1 MSLIALIAV
10 YEDSPSGGGPRA
22 LTPLAGTTLLEHQ
35 ARRARVAGADRVMLL
50 IGQRPPAFDAALARL
65 RADGIAVSLIEGIA
79 AAAERIPPE
88 DRLLLIADGCLAD
101 QALLDRMARAAVP
114 SIATIA
120 DAPEHAPYERID
132 AAQRWAGLALIDGA
146 GLIAAAGMIGE
157 WDPVS
162 TLLRRAVQEGAARI
176 DGGGVPP
183 LLGSDA
189 AALAGAERRLI
200 GGTRPIAR
208 GWATRWIDAP
218 LAERLLPLLMRRR
231 IDPLPLAGGGAG
243 LAVAAGGAAIAGW
256 LWPGLILLLLSGIV
270 ATTAARLALIQARI
284 VRRAAALHGARLA
297 GAALAAGGLANLLA
311 RASGQ
316 WGWWLIAAGLIGA
329 MGALHG
335 ERRIATAVEAAPEPV
350 WLASAGGLPWALV
363 PFALA
368 GWWGAGLAAA
378 FAYALLSLIVTGRAT
393 LAAVGSRRDRRALD
407 DAPPEPLS

>member
-22 LTPLAGTTLLEHQ
+22 LIPLAGTTLLEHQ

-65 RADGIAVSLIEGIA
+65 RADGIAVSLIEGIV
-79 AAAERIPPE
+79 AAAERVPPE

-101 QALLDRMARAAVP
+101 QGLLDRMARAPVP

-120 DAPEHAPYERID
+120 DAPDRAPYERID

-146 GLIAAAGMIGE
+146 RLIATAGMIGE

-162 TLLRRAVQEGAARI
+162 TLLRRTVQEGAARI
-176 DGGGVPP
+176 DGGDVPP
-183 LLGSDA
+183 LLGNDA

-200 GGTRPIAR
+200 GGTRPIAQ
-208 GWATRWIDAP
+208 GWAARWIDAP
-218 LAERLLPLLMRRR
+218 LAELLLPVLMRRR

-243 LAVAAGGAAIAGW
+243 LAVAAGIAAAIGW
-256 LWPGLILLLLSGIV
+256 LGPALILLLLSGIM
-270 ATTAARLALIQARI
+270 ATTAARLALVQARI
-284 VRRAAALHGARLA
+284 VRHATALHIARLA
-297 GAALAAGGLANLLA
+297 GAALAVGGLARLLSA
-311 RASGQ
+311 QSGQ
-316 WGWWLIAAGLIGA
+316 WGWWLMAGLLIGA
-329 MGALHG
+329 LAALHG
-335 ERRIATAVEAAPEPV
+335 ERRIATAVSAAPEPV
-350 WLASAGGLPWALV
+350 WLASAEGLPWALV

-378 FAYALLSLIVTGRAT
+378 VGYGLLSLIVRWRAIV
-393 LAAVGSRRDRRALD
+393 AAAGSRRDRCASEE
-407 DAPPEPLS
+407 APQPLP